1 MFIKRAVILQFLMT
15 GRFMTPENYLRSKGV
30 EIGVGCSIAPCRL
43 STKEGYLIKIG
54 NYCRI
59 ARDTVFFTHGGLYS
73 LRFLHHD
80 PNVDYFGKI
89 EIGDYVSIEED
100 CKILPGV
107 KIGNNVTVGAG
118 SIVTKSIPD
127 GWMVAGN
134 PCKHVGYTEEWYR
147 KVKEMDLQSKKM
159 NDDDKKRFL
168 LSLPDDRFVQKP
180 FMKSKHST

>member
-1 MFIKRAVILQFLMT
+1 M
-15 GRFMTPENYLRSKGV
+15 
-30 EIGVGCSIAPCRL
+30 
-43 STKEGYLIKIG
+43 
-54 NYCRI
+54 
-59 ARDTVFFTHGGLYS
+59 
-73 LRFLHHD
+73 
-80 PNVDYFGKI
+80 DYFGKI

-107 KIGNNVTVGAG
+107 KIGNNVIVGAG

-134 PCKHVGYTEEWYR
+134 PCKHVGYTEDWYD
-147 KVKEMDLQSKKM
+147 KVKEMDLRSKNM

-180 FMKSKHST
+180 LMKTKSSI

>member
-43 STKEGYLIKIG
+43 SAKEGYLIKIG
-54 NYCRI
+54 DYCRI
-59 ARDTVFFTHGGLYS
+59 ARNTVFFTHGGLYS
-73 LRFLHHD
+73 LRHLYND

-107 KIGNNVTVGAG
+107 KIGNRVTVGAG

-127 GWMVAGN
+127 GWVVAGN
-134 PCKHVGYTEEWYR
+134 PCKHVGYTEEWYH
-147 KVKEMDLQSKKM
+147 KVKEMDLQTKLMGNDEKK
-159 NDDDKKRFL
+159 KFL
-168 LSLPDDRFVQKP
+168 LSVPDDKFVQKP
-180 FMKSKHST
+180 MMKQK

>member
-43 STKEGYLIKIG
+43 SAKEGYLIKIG

-73 LRFLHHD
+73 LRFLYND

-107 KIGNNVTVGAG
+107 KIGNRVTVGAG

-127 GWMVAGN
+127 GWVVAGN
-134 PCKHVGYTEEWYR
+134 PCKHVGYTEEWYH
-147 KVKEMDLQSKKM
+147 KVKEMDLQTKLMGNDEKK
-159 NDDDKKRFL
+159 KFL
-168 LSLPDDRFVQKP
+168 LSLPDDKFVQKP
-180 FMKSKHST
+180 MMKQK

>member
-1 MFIKRAVILQFLMT
+1 MFINRTKILQFLMT
-15 GRFMTPENYLRSKGV
+15 GCYKTPENYLRSKGV
-30 EIGVGCSIAPCRL
+30 QIGVGCNIAPCRL
-43 STKEGYLIKIG
+43 SAKEGYLIKIG

-73 LRFLHHD
+73 LRYLFNN
-80 PNVDYFGKI
+80 PNMDYFGKI

-107 KIGNNVTVGAG
+107 KIGNNVIVGAG

-147 KVKEMDLQSKKM
+147 GVKEKDLQTKLMGDDEKKE
-159 NDDDKKRFL
+159 FL
-168 LSLPDDRFVQKP
+168 LSLPDDKFIQKP
-180 FMKSKHST
+180 LMKQK